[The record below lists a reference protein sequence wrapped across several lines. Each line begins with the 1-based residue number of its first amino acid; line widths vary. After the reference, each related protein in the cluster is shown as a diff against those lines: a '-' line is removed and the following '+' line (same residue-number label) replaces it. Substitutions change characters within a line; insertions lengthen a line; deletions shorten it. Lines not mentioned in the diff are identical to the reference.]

1 MVRLGTWR
9 SSTLQRSSQQCRPYR
24 GYYIPTRKMDPMTHA
39 YNLKENNANSTN
51 QRQSN
56 NSGIKYSTQT
66 KTRGSIMAQLQM
78 FVGDKVYNAILESM
92 PGTTDDERL
101 VELKKYIRGVI
112 RDRVRFLRQEKVRAV
127 VAAAIEAELAA
138 LDVEL
143 AE

>member
-1 MVRLGTWR
+1 
-9 SSTLQRSSQQCRPYR
+9 
-24 GYYIPTRKMDPMTHA
+24 
-39 YNLKENNANSTN
+39 
-51 QRQSN
+51 
-56 NSGIKYSTQT
+56 
-66 KTRGSIMAQLQM
+66 MAQLQM

-92 PGTTDDERL
+92 PGTTDAERL

-127 VAAAIEAELAA
+127 DAAAIEAELAA

>member
-1 MVRLGTWR
+1 
-9 SSTLQRSSQQCRPYR
+9 
-24 GYYIPTRKMDPMTHA
+24 
-39 YNLKENNANSTN
+39 
-51 QRQSN
+51 
-56 NSGIKYSTQT
+56 
-66 KTRGSIMAQLQM
+66 MAQLQM
-78 FVGDKVYNAILESM
+78 FVGDKVYNTILESM

>member
-1 MVRLGTWR
+1 
-9 SSTLQRSSQQCRPYR
+9 
-24 GYYIPTRKMDPMTHA
+24 
-39 YNLKENNANSTN
+39 
-51 QRQSN
+51 
-56 NSGIKYSTQT
+56 
-66 KTRGSIMAQLQM
+66 MAQLQM
-78 FVGDKVYNAILESM
+78 FVGDKVYNAILEYM

>member
-1 MVRLGTWR
+1 
-9 SSTLQRSSQQCRPYR
+9 
-24 GYYIPTRKMDPMTHA
+24 
-39 YNLKENNANSTN
+39 
-51 QRQSN
+51 
-56 NSGIKYSTQT
+56 
-66 KTRGSIMAQLQM
+66 MAQLQM

-92 PGTTDDERL
+92 PRTTDDERL

>member
-1 MVRLGTWR
+1 
-9 SSTLQRSSQQCRPYR
+9 
-24 GYYIPTRKMDPMTHA
+24 
-39 YNLKENNANSTN
+39 
-51 QRQSN
+51 
-56 NSGIKYSTQT
+56 
-66 KTRGSIMAQLQM
+66 MAQLQM

-92 PGTTDDERL
+92 PGATDAERL

>member
-1 MVRLGTWR
+1 
-9 SSTLQRSSQQCRPYR
+9 
-24 GYYIPTRKMDPMTHA
+24 
-39 YNLKENNANSTN
+39 
-51 QRQSN
+51 
-56 NSGIKYSTQT
+56 
-66 KTRGSIMAQLQM
+66 MAQLQM

-138 LDVEL
+138 LDAEL